1 MNAPGEDVRAMIQ
14 KIDVDTVVFDFDGTL
29 ARLNINFTEMR
40 NSVMRLI
47 ASYGAPAEDF
57 AHLFALEMIDAGR
70 RWISLHG
77 TDGNDFFEKAGRL
90 IRDIELAGARKG
102 ELVPGVREMLS
113 SLKARGIKTAVV
125 TRNCRDALV
134 VLFPDLDSHVG
145 AVVTRES
152 TPKVKP
158 EPDHLLIALGK
169 ISADPRTSRDG
180 GRSSH
185 GHRGREKAGDVHG
198 WGPYRLLPARRP
210 GRSGGRPCHR
220 KRRLDYRLRLNRF
233 QPALPTA
240 IANNPVKM
248 NRAPAGC
255 LAEAAT
261 GMNMARRGARSAS

>member
-1 MNAPGEDVRAMIQ
+1 MIQ
-14 KIDVDTVVFDFDGTL
+14 KINVDTVVFDFDGTL

-47 ASYGAPAEDF
+47 ASYGAPAQDF

-77 TDGNDFFEKAGRL
+77 TDGNDFFEKACLL

-134 VLFPDLDSHVG
+134 VLFPDIDSHVG

-158 EPDHLLIALGK
+158 QPEHLLIALGK
-169 ISADPRTSRDG
+169 ISADQRRAAMVGDHPMDIEVGKKLGMFTVGVLTGYYQRTG
-180 GRSSH
+180 L
-185 GHRGREKAGDVHG
+185 EEAGADLVIESAA
-198 WGPYRLLPARRP
+198 LIT
-210 GRSGGRPCHR
+210 
-220 KRRLDYRLRLNRF
+220 DY
-233 QPALPTA
+233 
-240 IANNPVKM
+240 V
-248 NRAPAGC
+248 
-255 LAEAAT
+255 
-261 GMNMARRGARSAS
+261 

>member
-1 MNAPGEDVRAMIQ
+1 MTATGEDVRAMIQ
-14 KIDVDTVVFDFDGTL
+14 KIDVDAVVFDFDGTL

-158 EPDHLLIALGK
+158 QPDHLLIALGK
-169 ISADPRTSRDG
+169 ISADPRRAAMVGDHPMDIEVGKKLGMFTVGVLTGYYQR
-180 GRSSH
+180 
-185 GHRGREKAGDVHG
+185 AGLEEAGADLVIESAA
-198 WGPYRLLPARRP
+198 LIT
-210 GRSGGRPCHR
+210 
-220 KRRLDYRLRLNRF
+220 DY
-233 QPALPTA
+233 
-240 IANNPVKM
+240 V
-248 NRAPAGC
+248 
-255 LAEAAT
+255 
-261 GMNMARRGARSAS
+261 

>member
-47 ASYGAPAEDF
+47 ASYGAPAQDF

-77 TDGNDFFEKAGRL
+77 TDGNDFFEKAGLL

-134 VLFPDLDSHVG
+134 VLFPDIDSHVG

-158 EPDHLLIALGK
+158 QPDHLLIALGK
-169 ISADPRTSRDG
+169 ISADPRRAAMVGDHPMDIEVGKKLGMFTVGVLTGYCQR
-180 GRSSH
+180 
-185 GHRGREKAGDVHG
+185 AGLEEAGADLVIESAA
-198 WGPYRLLPARRP
+198 LIN
-210 GRSGGRPCHR
+210 
-220 KRRLDYRLRLNRF
+220 DYL
-233 QPALPTA
+233 
-240 IANNPVKM
+240 
-248 NRAPAGC
+248 
-255 LAEAAT
+255 
-261 GMNMARRGARSAS
+261 

>member
-14 KIDVDTVVFDFDGTL
+14 KINVDAVVFDFDGTL

-77 TDGNDFFEKAGRL
+77 TDGNDFFEQAGLL
-90 IRDIELAGARKG
+90 IRDIELAGAKKG

-113 SLKARGIKTAVV
+113 SLHARGIKTAVV

-134 VLFPDLDSHVG
+134 MLFPDIDSRVG

-158 EPDHLLIALGK
+158 QPEHLLIALGK
-169 ISADPRTSRDG
+169 ISAEPRRAAMVGDHPMDIEVGKKLGMFTVGVLTGYYQR
-180 GRSSH
+180 
-185 GHRGREKAGDVHG
+185 AGLEEAGADLVIES
-198 WGPYRLLPARRP
+198 AA
-210 GRSGGRPCHR
+210 SIT
-220 KRRLDYRLRLNRF
+220 DY
-233 QPALPTA
+233 
-240 IANNPVKM
+240 V
-248 NRAPAGC
+248 
-255 LAEAAT
+255 
-261 GMNMARRGARSAS
+261 

>member
-1 MNAPGEDVRAMIQ
+1 MNAPGEDVRARIQ
-14 KIDVDTVVFDFDGTL
+14 KIDVDTVIFDFDGTL

-40 NSVMRLI
+40 NSVMKLI

-70 RWISLHG
+70 QWISLHG

-90 IRDIELAGARKG
+90 IRDIELAGAGKG

-134 VLFPDLDSHVG
+134 ALFPDIDSRVG

-158 EPDHLLIALGK
+158 EPEHLLIALGK
-169 ISADPRTSRDG
+169 ISAEPRRAAMVGDHPMDIEVGKKLGMFTVGVLTGYYQR
-180 GRSSH
+180 
-185 GHRGREKAGDVHG
+185 AGLEEAGADLVIESAA
-198 WGPYRLLPARRP
+198 LIN
-210 GRSGGRPCHR
+210 
-220 KRRLDYRLRLNRF
+220 DYL
-233 QPALPTA
+233 
-240 IANNPVKM
+240 
-248 NRAPAGC
+248 
-255 LAEAAT
+255 
-261 GMNMARRGARSAS
+261 